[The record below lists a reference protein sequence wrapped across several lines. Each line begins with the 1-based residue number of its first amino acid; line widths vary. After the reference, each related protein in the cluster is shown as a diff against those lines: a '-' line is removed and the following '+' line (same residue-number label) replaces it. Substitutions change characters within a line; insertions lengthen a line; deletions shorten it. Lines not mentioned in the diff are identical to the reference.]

1 MIGFAS
7 GRIPTIAANRI
18 LLKNISI
25 VGALWGGHVQR
36 HPGYLAET
44 QQGLA
49 EMCEKGEIHPPQPVV
64 FGFESAP
71 AALRALA
78 DRKILGKAALAWT
91 PGDCKA
97 DQGRAA
103 FELR

>member
-44 QQGLA
+44 QRALA
-49 EMCEKGEIHPPQPVV
+49 EMYERGEIHPPQPAM
-64 FGFESAP
+64 FEFESAP

-78 DRKILGKAALAWT
+78 DRKILGKAALAMGAGT
-91 PGDCKA
+91 
-97 DQGRAA
+97 
-103 FELR
+103 L